1 MLLMET
7 VSIKA
12 RQEDGPMDVDAPAP
26 KGTVYRFDRFTL
38 DLVRGA
44 LLAAGGT
51 EIALRPKA
59 FALLR
64 QLVENAGRLIDRDE
78 IMAAVWP
85 GVIVTDDSVT
95 HAVKEIRRALGDDEQ
110 RLLRTVPRR
119 GFLFAAEVS
128 RIDDKATL
136 VVLPPAPDQ
145 ALADAAPA
153 NRPMLVVLPFANMTG
168 DPGQEYFADGITED
182 LTTALSHLRWF
193 SVIARNSAFTYK
205 GRAVDVRQVG
215 RELGVGYALEGS
227 VRKAGNR
234 VRITAQLCETEAG
247 AQVWAGRSDGDLADI
262 FELQDRLTEAVVGAI
277 EPSLRLAEVARVR
290 ARPTESLTAYD
301 LYLRALPHRFVTREG
316 GDESLSLLRRAIS
329 LDSGFAAA
337 KGTLAGLHTLRVTQG
352 WAEPGDAEEAVRLA
366 REVVDA
372 GGEDYPNALAWAG
385 HALAFFARDY
395 ESGGAAVERAI
406 LLAPNSAVVL
416 LLGGWSRL
424 RAGDG
429 AGAAA
434 RLERA
439 MGLSPVDP
447 AKFYVTTAL
456 GFANFLLRRFEE
468 AAELGRGALGD
479 RPNFLPAHWLLVS
492 SLAQLGDRPATKEAL
507 RSLLA
512 VEPDHTVSKAA
523 ARTSLRDPMLFEALR
538 KAGLPD

>member
-1 MLLMET
+1 
-7 VSIKA
+7 
-12 RQEDGPMDVDAPAP
+12 MDVDAPTP

-38 DLVRGA
+38 DLIRGA

-51 EIALRPKA
+51 EVALRPKA
-59 FALLR
+59 FTLLR

-95 HAVKEIRRALGDDEQ
+95 QAIKEIRRALGDGEQ

-136 VVLPPAPDQ
+136 VVLPPAPEQ
-145 ALADAAPA
+145 TLAGPADTAPNSPA
-153 NRPMLVVLPFANMTG
+153 SRPMLVVLPFANMTG

-205 GRAVDVRQVG
+205 SRAMDVRQVG
-215 RELGVGYALEGS
+215 RELGVGYVLEGS
-227 VRKAGNR
+227 VRKAGNK
-234 VRITAQLCETEAG
+234 VRISAQLCEVEAG
-247 AQVWAGRSDGDLADI
+247 AQVWAGRFDGDLADI
-262 FELQDRLTEAVVGAI
+262 FDLQDSLTDAVVGAI

-301 LYLRALPHRFVTREG
+301 LYLRALPHRFVTHEG
-316 GDESLSLLRRAIS
+316 NDEALRLLRRAIA
-329 LDSGFAAA
+329 LDPGFTAP
-337 KGTLAGLHTLRVTQG
+337 KGTLAGLHTLRATQG
-352 WAEPGDAEEAVRLA
+352 WAEQGDADEAVRLA
-366 REVVDA
+366 RDVVDGA
-372 GGEDYPNALAWAG
+372 GEDAPSALAWAG

-395 ESGGAAVERAI
+395 ESGTAAVERAL

-416 LLGGWSRL
+416 LLGGWCRL
-424 RAGDG
+424 HLGDG

-439 MGLSPVDP
+439 MRLSPVDP
-447 AKFYVTTAL
+447 AKFYVVTAL
-456 GFANFLLRRFEE
+456 GFANFLLRRYGD
-468 AAELGRGALGD
+468 AVELARGALGD
-479 RPNFLPAHWLLVS
+479 RPAFLPAHRLLVA
-492 SLAQLGDRPATKEAL
+492 SLAQLGDRAATEAAL
-507 RSLLA
+507 SALLA
-512 VEPDHTVSKAA
+512 IAPGHTVSTAA
-523 ARTSLRDPMLFEALR
+523 ARTSMRDPVLFEALR

>member
-1 MLLMET
+1 ME
-7 VSIKA
+7 VN
-12 RQEDGPMDVDAPAP
+12 APAP
-26 KGTVYRFDRFTL
+26 KGTVYRFDCFTL

-51 EIALRPKA
+51 EVALRPKA

-64 QLVENAGRLIDRDE
+64 QLVENAGRLIERDE

-95 HAVKEIRRALGDDEQ
+95 QAVKEIRRALGDGEQ

-136 VVLPPAPDQ
+136 VVLPPDPDQ
-145 ALADAAPA
+145 APAPPAPA
-153 NRPMLVVLPFANMTG
+153 SRPMLVVLPFANMTG

-182 LTTALSHLRWF
+182 VTTALSHLRWF

-215 RELGVGYALEGS
+215 RELGVGYVLEGS

-234 VRITAQLCETEAG
+234 VRITAQLCEAEAG
-247 AQVWAGRSDGDLADI
+247 AQVWAGRFDGDLADI
-262 FELQDRLTEAVVGAI
+262 FDLQDRLTEAVVGAI
-277 EPSLRLAEVARVR
+277 EPSLRLAEAARVR
-290 ARPTESLTAYD
+290 SRPTESLTAYD
-301 LYLRALPHRFVTREG
+301 LYLRALPHRFVTHEG
-316 GDESLSLLRRAIS
+316 NTEALRLLRRAIA
-329 LDSGFAAA
+329 LDPGFTAP

-352 WAEPGDAEEAVRLA
+352 WADPGDAEEAVRLA
-366 REVVDA
+366 REVVVGAGQDA
-372 GGEDYPNALAWAG
+372 PSALAWAG

-395 ESGGAAVERAI
+395 EAGSAAVERAL

-424 RAGDG
+424 HAGDG
-429 AGAAA
+429 AGAAE

-439 MGLSPVDP
+439 MRLSPVDP

-456 GFANFLLRRFEE
+456 GYANFLLRRYAE
-468 AAELGRGALGD
+468 AAELARGALGD
-479 RPNFLPAHWLLVS
+479 RPNFLPAHRLLVA
-492 SLAQLGDRPATKEAL
+492 SLAQLDERAATEEAL
-507 RSLLA
+507 AALLA
-512 VEPDHTVSKAA
+512 VAPDHTVSKAA
-523 ARTSLRDPMLFEALR
+523 ARTSMRDPTLFEALR
-538 KAGLPD
+538 KAGLPA